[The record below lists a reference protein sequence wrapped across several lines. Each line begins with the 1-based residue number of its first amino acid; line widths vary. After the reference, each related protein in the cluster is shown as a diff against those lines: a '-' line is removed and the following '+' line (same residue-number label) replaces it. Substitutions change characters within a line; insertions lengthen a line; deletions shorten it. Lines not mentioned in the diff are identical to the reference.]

1 MCNINRTRESAFC
14 KLWKKYKA
22 KKWKEV
28 FQLDTNT
35 LILSLST
42 FLNVDASRILYL
54 LLGIVNMD
62 LSAGG

>member
-1 MCNINRTRESAFC
+1 LQALEEVQG
-14 KLWKKYKA
+14 
-22 KKWKEV
+22 KEV
-28 FQLDTNT
+28 EGSFQLDTNT

-62 LSAGG
+62 LSAGGGATKK